1 MCSVILI
8 TEHIS
13 RHLTSVEHQYGEWRS
28 RSGLLLPRFLLLLL
42 HGLLE
47 GLDHEGFERDP
58 ALDGGD
64 LRSLVQLGWELD
76 VQAGHAHEIT
86 ALLFSAAASLVL
98 PLH

>member
-28 RSGLLLPRFLLLLL
+28 ALLLPRFLLL

-64 LRSLVQLGWELD
+64 LRSLVQLDWELD

-86 ALLFSAAASLVL
+86 ALLFSTAASLAL

>member
-13 RHLTSVEHQYGEWRS
+13 RDSCLVEHQYGAW

-42 HGLLE
+42 DGLLE
-47 GLDHEGFERDP
+47 GVDHERFERDP

-86 ALLFSAAASLVL
+86 ALLFPTAASLVL